1 MDTHEH
7 AEKMERLTED
17 ARPTGAAAAVLLAAG
32 IGSLV
37 LGLLTTL
44 AEVSEG
50 LKETLQLT
58 DPVGPLSG
66 KTTSATVAFF
76 LAWPILHFRMKDR
89 SPRLGAIFGWTTV
102 LVVLGLIMTF
112 PPVFEAFASE

>member
-17 ARPTGAAAAVLLAAG
+17 TRPSGPAAAVLLAAG

-66 KTTSATVAFF
+66 KTVGATVAFF
-76 LAWPILHFRMKDR
+76 LAWPILHIAMKDR
-89 SPRLGAIFGWTTV
+89 SPRLAAIFSWTAI
-102 LVVLGLIMTF
+102 LVILGLIMTF
-112 PPVFEAFASE
+112 PPVFEAFAQE